1 MSDSA
6 IPWTAALQASLSITN
21 SQSPPK
27 PMSIK
32 SMMPSNHPILFHPL
46 LLLLLSFPASGSFL
60 MSQFFASGGQSIG
73 IISHFCLTCVYMYSV
88 TQSCPTLFDHL
99 DSSRPDS
106 PVHGITQARTLKW
119 VACPP
124 PGHLS
129 NQGIKPAFSM
139 SSALQA

>member
-1 MSDSA
+1 MDCNMPGFPVLHQLLELA
-6 IPWTAALQASLSITN
+6 QTLSVESVI
-21 SQSPPK
+21 
-27 PMSIK
+27 
-32 SMMPSNHPILFHPL
+32 PSNHFGLCRPL
-46 LLLLLSFPASGSFL
+46 LLPPSIFPSIRVFL